1 MTCLHCG
8 TPVPAGSRRD
18 RRYCGNKC
26 RASASIDRRKNGVAP
41 PTPWQHPA
49 FQSDNPVL
57 RTAAEHARQL
67 GQAHGWSPSTIRGT
81 IDGLT
86 TVLHDLPSDR
96 RVRSTEV
103 RAQIPHAAPTLRIIE
118 VLTGLDL
125 LDNDTTPAIRIWIDR
140 STDQL
145 PTGFAEAVRGWLL
158 VLLDGDRRARPRSP
172 NSLYAYFKF
181 VRPVIE
187 DWATD
192 HGHLREITAAD
203 VAAVLKPLRG
213 HQHRCTA
220 VALRSLFRFAK
231 KHGLVFA
238 NPTTR
243 LKATRVPP
251 VLIPLTDTEIHAIE
265 QATTSPA
272 QLLIVALTVVHAA
285 RAATIRL
292 LNLDD
297 LDLPNHRITL
307 AGHTQRLSDLTR
319 HALQTWL
326 EHRKTHWPRSPNR
339 HVLISARTAIAT
351 IPVSHVYLQDQIRSI
366 GVTTDRLRADRILHE
381 ALTAGADPLH
391 LSLVFSLSLATASR
405 YADIAQ
411 QLLADQLELD
421 SPR

>member
-8 TPVPAGSRRD
+8 TAIPAGSRRD

-26 RASASIDRRKNGVAP
+26 RASASIDRHKNGVAP
-41 PTPWQHPA
+41 PAPWQHPA
-49 FQSDNPVL
+49 FASDNPVL
-57 RTAAEHARQL
+57 RTAAEHARHL
-67 GQAHGWSPSTIRGT
+67 GQAHGWSPTTIRGT

-86 TVLHDLPSDR
+86 TVLADLPSGR
-96 RVRSTEV
+96 RVRSTAV
-103 RAQIPHAAPTLRIIE
+103 RARIPHAAPTLRITE

-125 LDNDTTPAIRIWIDR
+125 LDDDATPAIRVWIGR

-145 PTGFAEAVRGWLL
+145 STGFAEAVRSWLL

-187 DWATD
+187 GWATD
-192 HGHLREITAAD
+192 YGHLREITAAD
-203 VAAVLKPLRG
+203 VASVLKPLRG
-213 HQHRCTA
+213 HQHRCTV

-231 KHGLVFA
+231 KRGLVFA
-238 NPTTR
+238 DPTTR
-243 LKATRVPP
+243 FKATRVPLAL
-251 VLIPLTDTEIHAIE
+251 VPLTDTEIHAIE

-272 QLLIVALTVVHAA
+272 QRLIVALTVVHAA

-292 LNLDD
+292 LTLDD

-326 EHRKTHWPRSPNR
+326 EHRKTQWPHSPNR
-339 HVLISARTAIAT
+339 HVLISTRTAIAAA
-351 IPVSHVYLQDQIRSI
+351 PVSHVYLQDQIRSL

-391 LSLVFSLSLATASR
+391 LSLVFNLSLATASR

-411 QLLADQLELD
+411 QLLAD
-421 SPR
+421 